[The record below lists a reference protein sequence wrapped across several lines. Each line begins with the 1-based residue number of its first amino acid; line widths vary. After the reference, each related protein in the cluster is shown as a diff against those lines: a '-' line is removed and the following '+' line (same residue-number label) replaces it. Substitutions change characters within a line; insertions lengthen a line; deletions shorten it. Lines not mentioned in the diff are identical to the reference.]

1 MTVTAATSVQ
11 NTNSQTALKDKTL
24 GKDDFLKLL
33 VTELRYQDPMK
44 PMEDREFITQMAQ
57 FSSLEQMQN
66 INKSLESGLMALA
79 EAQKGLETKLTGIM
93 QQLGY
98 LMAGNELKQGL
109 NLLGHVVT
117 FKKGTEELSGIV
129 TALKQKDGQYVAVV
143 DGEEVTLDKITLIK

>member
-66 INKSLESGLMALA
+66 INKSLETGLMALA
-79 EAQKGLETKLTGIM
+79 QSQKGLETRLTDIM
-93 QQLGY
+93 EQLAY

-109 NLLGHVVT
+109 NLLGHEVT

-129 TALKQKDGQYVAVV
+129 TALKQKDGQYMAVV

>member
-66 INKSLESGLMALA
+66 INKSLETGLMALA
-79 EAQKGLETKLTGIM
+79 EAQNGLETKLTGIM

-109 NLLGHVVT
+109 NLLGHEVT